1 MDNASTYIEVF
12 KCFAEAKKVS
22 DDLCPGLEAKTIML
36 NCPNWF
42 WMMWRLCPAK
52 TKAKDKI
59 GICPVHSALF
69 ISTVFL
75 VFLLRKQLWIFA
87 AFFAQLKNNS

>member
-1 MDNASTYIEVF
+1 MDNASTCIEVF

-59 GICPVHSALF
+59 GICPVHSAFFYFCSISLF
-69 ISTVFL
+69 F
-75 VFLLRKQLWIFA
+75 
-87 AFFAQLKNNS
+87 